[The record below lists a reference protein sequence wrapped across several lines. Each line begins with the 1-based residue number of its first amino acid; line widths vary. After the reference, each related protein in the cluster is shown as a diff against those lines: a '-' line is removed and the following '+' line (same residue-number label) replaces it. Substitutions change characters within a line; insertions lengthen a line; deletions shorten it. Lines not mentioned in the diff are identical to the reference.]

1 MRSAG
6 SNGNRRRPCTFIRTN
21 SLMLATLG
29 VGREEV
35 QEIQAKRAA
44 EVRRKL
50 SSASR
55 VLGDSEELSG
65 PASRVERR
73 SYQSESR
80 GGEEDSFGRHFSAKA

>member
-1 MRSAG
+1 MHIHP
-6 SNGNRRRPCTFIRTN
+6 NN
-21 SLMLATLG
+21 SLMSATLG

-80 GGEEDSFGRHFSAKA
+80 AGDEDSFGRHFSAKA

>member
-1 MRSAG
+1 MHIHP
-6 SNGNRRRPCTFIRTN
+6 NN